1 MNLFCRLLV
10 PLIAVSSFAS
20 RLYLKPAGVSKSSF
34 SCPNI
39 PAKMEAAAT
48 MTSNFNLII
57 SSDWKDYREQTVEMS
72 SVSFYLNPLFGP
84 SQGLKLNNFSQSW
97 KIGEGTHKR
106 INLFYNITGY
116 GVYNN
121 TFLC

>member
-1 MNLFCRLLV
+1 
-10 PLIAVSSFAS
+10 
-20 RLYLKPAGVSKSSF
+20 
-34 SCPNI
+34 
-39 PAKMEAAAT
+39 MEAAAT

-97 KIGEGTHKR
+97 KIGEGTLKR

-121 TFLC
+121 TF